1 MICQYSF
8 SISEDKHTFFYRYH
22 YWFSDES
29 DTYSRTFIAAI
40 SNGVISHYHK
50 DGKRLISPSSEKRLH
65 SIENQFIK
73 EVTLLSDKLERLHAL
88 FSVFRLNHLKINEE
102 SYELRGLEQVLF
114 FTIEGYE
121 EFVFEMHMTERKTS
135 GLYLN
140 ELCATFD
147 LVSVEDFCNIV
158 KKSSIYRLRLSLK

>member
-22 YWFSDES
+22 YWFSHES

-40 SNGVISHYHK
+40 SNSVISHYYK
-50 DGKRLISPSSEKRLH
+50 DGKRLIPTSLESRLKP
-65 SIENQFIK
+65 IEDQFVK
-73 EVTLLSDKLERLHAL
+73 EVSLLSDKLERLHTL
-88 FSVFRLNHLKINEE
+88 FSVIQLNHLKINEE
-102 SYELRGLEQVLF
+102 TYELRGLEQVLF
-114 FTIEGYE
+114 FTIEDYD

-158 KKSSIYRLRLSLK
+158 KKSSTHRLRLSLK